1 MTFKRKYISNLLFFG
16 FIIFLFTPYG
26 LNTKAKITEGL
37 LYIKGILMTPAVK
50 STEERITLEN
60 FNVNL
65 KEVSNARD
73 INLNSLKGKVVF
85 INHWATWC
93 GPCRAEMPSLNK
105 LYRDYADKVSFIFL
119 TNDPK
124 KAVDKYYEAYNFDFP
139 TYMPISALPQQI
151 NTTTLPATFILDKEG
166 RIILEE
172 FSPADWNTT
181 SVRELLDKLIE

>member
-139 TYMPISALPQQI
+139 TYMPISALPEQI

-181 SVRELLDKLIE
+181 SVRELLDELIE

>member
-50 STEERITLEN
+50 STEERIALDN

>member
-65 KEVSNARD
+65 KEVSNARN

-139 TYMPISALPQQI
+139 TYMPISALPEQI